1 MGLLSSSSSS
11 SSRSPSGLDLAA
23 RRDEQLAVE
32 RVCAGDALALE
43 VIFTAYRGE
52 LLRSATRVTQSPAL
66 AEEVVQD
73 VFLAIWAG
81 RTNWHISTSLGAYLH
96 RAVHNVASRA
106 RTSHTRGAS
115 SGEEIEAAAQRS
127 PSLFRD
133 PSPAPDEQAEL
144 AALTDAVSAAKCEMP
159 SRAREVFGLS
169 RDADLSNREIAARLG
184 LSTKTVESHMKRAL
198 QVLRHR
204 LSAWNR

>member
-11 SSRSPSGLDLAA
+11 SSPSSGLDLAA

-43 VIFTAYRGE
+43 IIFTAYRGE

-81 RTNWHISTSLGAYLH
+81 RHGVTLTGGADNIF
-96 RAVHNVASRA
+96 NVYPDKTKAA
-106 RTSHTRGAS
+106 NS
-115 SGEEIEAAAQRS
+115 SGGIFVYSGIS
-127 PSLFRD
+127 P
-133 PSPAPDEQAEL
+133 
-144 AALTDAVSAAKCEMP
+144 
-159 SRAREVFGLS
+159 FGYDGAFYYG
-169 RDADLSNREIAARLG
+169 RV
-184 LSTKTVESHMKRAL
+184 TV
-198 QVLRHR
+198 
-204 LSAWNR
+204 NF